1 MLYTLILTTY
11 LVGNFDQIPAAVMQT
26 STLGFTTEQACNNA
40 GKVAVN
46 GAPPG
51 FKTAVGT
58 AFEQGVYGVFRLSDF
73 SVDQWVEEA
82 KERINK

>member
-1 MLYTLILTTY
+1 MLGQIMKRTTLAQVNKALKTDGIDCQ
-11 LVGNFDQIPAAVMQT
+11 LVKGQGYFYFEGPAVD
-26 STLGFTTEQACNNA
+26 
-40 GKVAVN
+40 
-46 GAPPG
+46 
-51 FKTAVGT
+51 T